1 MCWRTENGLI
11 AKERQKVIKIQLEE
25 VSKDKNTKI
34 EVLICNSK
42 GNGDMLQGVQ
52 QQNEKISCVRV
63 SALFR
68 ASVAHQNDSDG
79 HTYEKGHPGGS
90 MLNVGW

>member
-1 MCWRTENGLI
+1 
-11 AKERQKVIKIQLEE
+11 
-25 VSKDKNTKI
+25 
-34 EVLICNSK
+34 
-42 GNGDMLQGVQ
+42 MLQGVQ